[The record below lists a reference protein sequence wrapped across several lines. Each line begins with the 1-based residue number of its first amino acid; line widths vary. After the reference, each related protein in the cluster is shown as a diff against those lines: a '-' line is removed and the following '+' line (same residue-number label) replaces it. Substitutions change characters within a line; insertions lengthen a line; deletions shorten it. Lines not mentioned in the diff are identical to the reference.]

1 MMATRLCPSAT
12 YHKKAERPGWTPTV
26 ESMAGRSVENKMLW
40 TITVVLVILWL
51 IGFIG
56 FPTLGSWIHILL
68 VLAVIV
74 LIFNLL
80 SGRRAL

>member
-1 MMATRLCPSAT
+1 MLAQSSGTQLKSRNLT
-12 YHKKAERPGWTPTV
+12 
-26 ESMAGRSVENKMLW
+26 ENVTMLW
-40 TITVVLVILWL
+40 TITIVLVILWL

-56 FPTLGSWIHILL
+56 FPVLGSWIHLLL
-68 VLAVIV
+68 VLAIIV